1 MLSSRRTDARRNREA
16 ILRTADE
23 AFAEDVDL
31 VPLSEIARRSGL
43 GRATVYRHFSDRYAL
58 GLAVAESKLHLL
70 RELVA
75 DTDDADFLEVL
86 AELFEEQISRRPL
99 VRLFRELSAAD
110 QRRYADQLVAVLSP
124 GLRRA
129 QRAGAVRADVTP
141 ADLALICEMVE
152 GALSSH
158 LPTGGV
164 DSVERVVQ
172 TLLTG
177 LRTTSGP
184 AAE

>member
-1 MLSSRRTDARRNREA
+1 MLNSRRTDARRNREV
-16 ILRTADE
+16 ILRAADE
-23 AFAEDVDL
+23 AFTEDVDL
-31 VPLSEIARRSGL
+31 VPLTEIARRSGL

-75 DTDDADFLEVL
+75 ETAGADFLEVL

-99 VRLFRELSAAD
+99 VRLFRELPPAD
-110 QRRYADQLVAVLSP
+110 QRRYANQLVAVLAP

-129 QRAGAVRADVTP
+129 QEAGVVRADVTP

-152 GALSSH
+152 GVLSSH

-164 DSVERVVQ
+164 DSVERVVEV
-172 TLLTG
+172 LLAG
-177 LRTTSGP
+177 LR
-184 AAE
+184 A

>member
-75 DTDDADFLEVL
+75 ECDFIEVL
-86 AELFEEQISRRPL
+86 EELFDEQISRRPL
-99 VRLFRELSAAD
+99 VRLFRELPPAD
-110 QRRYADQLVAVLSP
+110 QRRYAGQLVSILAP
-124 GLRRA
+124 GLREA
-129 QRAGAVRADVTP
+129 QEAGIIRSDVGP
-141 ADLALICEMVE
+141 DDLALICEMVE

-158 LPTGGV
+158 LPAPGGV
-164 DSVERVVQ
+164 ESVQRVVEVM
-172 TLLTG
+172 LAG
-177 LRTTSGP
+177 LR
-184 AAE
+184 A